1 MSDDDFEYDFA
12 NKPEPDDNKGRV
24 IRADLIKKLDRELR
38 PLEAKRDE
46 VNQEIRDKRQ
56 QFKSDTGLVLANF
69 DAMRRLAG
77 LEEEAL
83 EKTIEELLAVFN
95 TLAPGGQLD
104 FTEVL
109 GDGKK

>member
-1 MSDDDFEYDFA
+1 MSDKDFE
-12 NKPEPDDNKGRV
+12 DDGNKGRV

-38 PLEAKRDE
+38 PLEAERE
-46 VNQEIRDKRQ
+46 NVNQAIRDKRQ

-77 LEEEAL
+77 LEEEVL
-83 EKTIEELLAVFN
+83 DRTIEELLAVFN

-104 FTEVL
+104 FTAVL
-109 GDGKK
+109 GDGDA